1 MLAKFFIAF
10 RFDKCI
16 NFITVEKLLSASSII
31 NNPEK
36 LNLYVYGIYKKKKN
50 KRDFH
55 ICAERLKVSSKEI
68 SQFNFRVHCISNLST
83 ISQLFGFNSHEI
95 ETPLYN
101 YTCN

>member
-1 MLAKFFIAF
+1 MNWYYTSREKQTKKPFNRSIDNMLAKFFIAF

-36 LNLYVYGIYKKKKN
+36 LNLYVYGIYIKKKKD

-55 ICAERLKVSSKEI
+55 ICAEIKAKKW
-68 SQFNFRVHCISNLST
+68 
-83 ISQLFGFNSHEI
+83 
-95 ETPLYN
+95 
-101 YTCN
+101 